1 MFLAQRAWCLSA
13 DGQHHTVPAEASGW
27 SSREALVLSSILE
40 VTKTRV
46 AANNCIT
53 GEEDQ
58 RPISEKDA
66 NEEQRE
72 MPWEEVSF

>member
-1 MFLAQRAWCLSA
+1 MFLAHGAWCLSA

-27 SSREALVLSSILE
+27 SSREVLVLSSILE

-46 AANNCIT
+46 AANNWIT
-53 GEEDQ
+53 GEEEQ
-58 RPISEKDA
+58 RPISEQDA
-66 NEEQRE
+66 NEEQRA